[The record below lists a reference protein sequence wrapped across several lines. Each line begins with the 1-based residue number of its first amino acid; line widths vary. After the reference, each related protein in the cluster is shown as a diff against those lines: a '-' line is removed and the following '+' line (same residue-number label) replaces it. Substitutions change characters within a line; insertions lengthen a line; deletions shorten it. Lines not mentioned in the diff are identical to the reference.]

1 MGPLLD
7 VGPAG
12 LDRLSRGKL
21 ATPELDPSP
30 GGTLQTL
37 MVVGGAEMG
46 CPRAELS
53 SSHLDEN

>member
-1 MGPLLD
+1 MLQEPAFLAPMEIRACGRGPLLD

-30 GGTLQTL
+30 GGTL
-37 MVVGGAEMG
+37 
-46 CPRAELS
+46 
-53 SSHLDEN
+53 